1 MLSIY
6 RDQRTLQQV
15 LDRSASLDS
24 TLGESAPEVEEEVVE
39 EEEQEEA
46 VGEKGTRNYPC
57 CDVNHPTFVH
67 FHYYL
72 TSIDGGARR
81 TMLVDVGKFLK
92 YAGGPSASDP
102 GWDRL
107 TDRDQLVGF
116 LDKLKRYS
124 VGPEGQA

>member
-46 VGEKGTRNYPC
+46 VGEKGTRN
-57 CDVNHPTFVH
+57 HH
-67 FHYYL
+67 
-72 TSIDGGARR
+72 
-81 TMLVDVGKFLK
+81 
-92 YAGGPSASDP
+92 SASN
-102 GWDRL
+102 
-107 TDRDQLVGF
+107 Q
-116 LDKLKRYS
+116 YS
-124 VGPEGQA
+124 F